1 MELKGAPHMK
11 STPTKVRG
19 KPLRRRAGKPLENP
33 PNPVKSKMT
42 AAQFERLI
50 QQQIRFW
57 GIRI

>member
-1 MELKGAPHMK
+1 MK